1 MVVGTQGEGLVEGLQ
16 STLPKTPLTP
26 GPSKVK
32 EVPKAGQAI
41 RKLEGLV
48 PRSSITSSTPIEPCW
63 LIMAANTLSEQE
75 YRTITISHKMDA
87 VLGSYRSRAAIILR
101 TALTIF
107 TLRSCK
113 STEGLTW
120 RSWPSQWIVQLRY
133 SFGTWSAIAQEW
145 YTYRKT
151 KSWTCIAFF

>member
-1 MVVGTQGEGLVEGLQ
+1 MVGTQGEGLVEGLR

-120 RSWPSQWIVQLRY
+120 RS
-133 SFGTWSAIAQEW
+133 
-145 YTYRKT
+145 
-151 KSWTCIAFF
+151 